1 MNKKWI
7 LAVALAVGVPA
18 VTFAPNSAVA
28 KETQT
33 KDKDEQVKYKDLPDA
48 VRETVDKERGDHEI
62 KSAWHVVR
70 DGKEFYRA
78 VIDTKGDDKVVR
90 IRPGGGVLTE
100 QDAKDVPDREVSAK
114 TASVK
119 TPAAGAKRQVR
130 VARDE
135 SDPNEVEFDRLPGN
149 VKTEIGRLAKADKV
163 EEVIKYQHRGHTMY
177 RAEVGQGKYV
187 RYIRVPEDVTS
198 GKAVITGDI
207 DPGERVAFDR
217 TPGPVKSKIGSLAKS
232 GKVEEVIEYDRGGK
246 KYYQAQVE
254 DKSGKDYFV
263 TVDSSGKE
271 VDSLPRG

>member
-1 MNKKWI
+1 MQVRRS
-7 LAVALAVGVPA
+7 LAAALAVGVPA
-18 VTFAPNSAVA
+18 VTFSPAAVA
-28 KETQT
+28 KESQA
-33 KDKDEQVKYKDLPDA
+33 KDKDEQVKYAQLPDA
-48 VRETVDKERGDHEI
+48 VRETVDKERGNHEI

-90 IRPGGGVLTE
+90 IRPGGGLLTE

-119 TPAAGAKRQVR
+119 TPAVKKQVR

-135 SDPNEVEFDRLPGN
+135 SDPNEVDFDRLPGN
-149 VKTEIGRLAKADKV
+149 VKTEIGRLAKSDKV
-163 EEVIKYQHRGHTMY
+163 QEVIKYTHRGNTMY
-177 RAEVGQGKYV
+177 RAEVGEGKYT
-187 RYIRVPEDVTS
+187 RFIRVPEDVKN

-207 DPGERVAFDR
+207 DPGERIPYDR

-232 GKVEEVIEYDRGGK
+232 GKVDEVIEYDRGGK

-254 DKSGKDYFV
+254 DKSGKEYFV
-263 TVDSSGKE
+263 TVDAAGKE